1 MKTIA
6 IIAQKGGAG
15 KTTLALSL
23 AVAALRAGK
32 STAVI
37 DLDPQATATKW
48 ADRRTDKELV
58 VTSAQAARLPQL
70 LEQARG
76 AGADLVIIDTPP
88 RVEQAALTAAKLA
101 DLILIPCQ
109 PSINDLETLGATM
122 ELLKFA
128 GNARAVVVLNGTSSR
143 GDRTAQA
150 EAAIRDMA
158 LTVAPITLGYRT
170 AYKDSAALGLTAQEY
185 EPGGKG
191 AGELTALYRYVDKL
205 VNRTTKQPDNQT
217 TQGDIDGQ
225 TQLAASA

>member
-1 MKTIA
+1 MK
-6 IIAQKGGAG
+6 IIGIVAQKGGSG

-23 AVAALRAGK
+23 AVASLRAGK

-88 RVEQAALTAAKLA
+88 RVEAAALTAAKLA

-109 PSINDLETLGATM
+109 PSINDLETIGSTM
-122 ELLKFA
+122 ELLRFA
-128 GNARAVVVLNGTSSR
+128 GNAQAIVVLNGTSSR

-158 LTVAPITLGYRT
+158 VAVVPMSLGYRA

-185 EPGGKG
+185 EPGGK
-191 AGELTALYRYVDKL
+191 AAEELKALYRHIDKL
-205 VNRTTKQPDNQT
+205 VNRITKQPFNQT
-217 TQGDIDGQ
+217 TEGAVHGEAK
-225 TQLAASA
+225 LAASA

>member
-70 LEQARG
+70 LQAARDS
-76 AGADLVIIDTPP
+76 AADLVIIDTPP
-88 RVEQAALTAAKLA
+88 RVEQAALTAAKFA

-109 PSINDLETLGATM
+109 PSINDLETIGATM
-122 ELLKFA
+122 ELLKFS
-128 GNARAVVVLNGTSSR
+128 GNAHSIVVLNGTTSR
-143 GDRTAQA
+143 GDRIAQA
-150 EAAIRDMA
+150 EGAIRDMA
-158 LTVAPITLGYRT
+158 VAVAPLSLGYRT

-185 EPGGKG
+185 EPSGK
-191 AGELTALYRYVDKL
+191 AAEELTALYRYINKL
-205 VNRTTKQPDNQT
+205 VNQTTKQPNNQLT
-217 TQGDIDGQ
+217 GDTNDQ
-225 TQLAASA
+225 TRLAASA

>member
-6 IIAQKGGAG
+6 VIAQKGGSG

-23 AVAALRAGK
+23 AVAGLRAGK

-70 LEQARG
+70 LDAAR
-76 AGADLVIIDTPP
+76 ASEADLVIIDTPP

-109 PSINDLETLGATM
+109 ASINDLETIGATM

-128 GNARAVVVLNGTSSR
+128 GNAHAIVVLNGVASR

-158 LTVAPITLGYRT
+158 VAVAPVALGYRT

-185 EPGGKG
+185 EPNGKA
-191 AGELTALYRYVDKL
+191 AGELTDLYRLIVKM
-205 VNRTTKQPDNQT
+205 VNQT
-217 TQGDIDGQ
+217 TTQPKNQTTEGVTDGQ
-225 TQLAASA
+225 TRLAASA